1 MAGKELP
8 MLRITRDKRV
18 LLDEVELSTC
28 ISVNVIIEA
37 GRDPEAELRI
47 AVGRVD
53 IDDYTN

>member
-8 MLRITRDKRV
+8 TLRITRDKRV
-18 LLDEVELSTC
+18 LLDEIELSTC
-28 ISVNVIIEA
+28 ISANVIIEA

>member
-1 MAGKELP
+1 MADKGLP
-8 MLRITRDKRV
+8 TLRITRDKRV
-18 LLDEVELSTC
+18 LLDEIELSTC
-28 ISVNVIIEA
+28 VSTNVIIEA